1 MIKIALVG
9 DIGSG
14 KTFIS
19 KLFKYP
25 VFNADLE
32 VSKLY
37 KDRNIIK
44 KIKKTFP
51 NQNFSSPIKKNEL
64 INCILSNSNNLKRL
78 SKIVHPMI
86 RKKMFIFLSKNK
98 SKKFLILDIPLY
110 LENKLNRKQDIIV
123 FIESKNKDIKSRLLK
138 RKNYNGKL
146 LKLLKKI
153 QLPLVVK
160 KRKSNFIIKNNFSIK
175 KAKKSIKHILTNL
188 RHERN
193 NT

>member
-1 MIKIALVG
+1 
-9 DIGSG
+9 
-14 KTFIS
+14 
-19 KLFKYP
+19 
-25 VFNADLE
+25 
-32 VSKLY
+32 
-37 KDRNIIK
+37 
-44 KIKKTFP
+44 
-51 NQNFSSPIKKNEL
+51 
-64 INCILSNSNNLKRL
+64 
-78 SKIVHPMI
+78 MI

-138 RKNYNGKL
+138 RKNYNSKL

-160 KRKSNFIIKNNFSIK
+160 ERKSNFIIKNNFSIK
-175 KAKKSIKHILTNL
+175 KVKKSIKHILTNL